1 MKGYYLRRWASE
13 TLKFSSKHIEL
24 VQQHSKR
31 ENLINIWLQS
41 VSENRESEDSHEKSI
56 FSFISPKHTFE

>member
-31 ENLINIWLQS
+31 ENLLNIWLES
-41 VSENRESEDSHEKSI
+41 VRLFNGSI
-56 FSFISPKHTFE
+56 LSKTEINKY